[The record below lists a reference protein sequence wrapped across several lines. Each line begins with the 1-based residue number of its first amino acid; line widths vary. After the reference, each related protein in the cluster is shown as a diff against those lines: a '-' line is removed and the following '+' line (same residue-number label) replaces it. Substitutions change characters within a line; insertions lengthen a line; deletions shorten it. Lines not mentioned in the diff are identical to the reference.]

1 MPTVGRFRSFP
12 AASTRRFDLHAFA
25 GLWLTPD
32 GQHVMNPGCNADRG
46 LVSLSAAGYTSSSEI
61 PQKLA
66 RLRGQC

>member
-1 MPTVGRFRSFP
+1 
-12 AASTRRFDLHAFA
+12 
-25 GLWLTPD
+25 LWLTPD